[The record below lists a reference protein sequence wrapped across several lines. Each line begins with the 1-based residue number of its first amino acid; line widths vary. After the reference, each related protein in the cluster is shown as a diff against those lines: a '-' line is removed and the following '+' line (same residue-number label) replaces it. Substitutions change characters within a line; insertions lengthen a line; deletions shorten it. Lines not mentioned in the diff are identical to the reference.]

1 MNLQNQA
8 INNDRESD
16 QNLLKIGNILNKMVL
31 PQYDV
36 KIISLVMK
44 NVLFILF
51 AVEFFIS
58 VSKKSLDM
66 FLVIHELNSPLKLL
80 YNN

>member
-58 VSKKSLDM
+58 VSRKSLDM

>member
-1 MNLQNQA
+1 MTVKETKIYSKSA
-8 INNDRESD
+8 IS
-16 QNLLKIGNILNKMVL
+16 KMKTVL

-36 KIISLVMK
+36 KIISLEMK

-58 VSKKSLDM
+58 VSRKSLDM

>member
-8 INNDRESD
+8 MNHDRESD
-16 QNLLKIGNILNKMVL
+16 QNLLIIGNILNETVL
-31 PQYDV
+31 PQYDL

-51 AVEFFIS
+51 AV
-58 VSKKSLDM
+58 
-66 FLVIHELNSPLKLL
+66 
-80 YNN
+80 

>member
-8 INNDRESD
+8 INNDCESD

-58 VSKKSLDM
+58 VSRKSLDM